1 MYERLEKVIGKSNI
15 DKLSSKTVA
24 VIGLGGVGSYA
35 VEMLARNNIGK
46 IILVD
51 FDIIDISNINRQIEA
66 LHSTIG
72 HKKIDELKKRI
83 LDINPNIEVIL
94 IDKFID
100 DSNISI
106 IFESNID
113 YIIDACDTIKTKQL
127 LILECIKRNIKFISC
142 MGTGNKLDPSLLNIT
157 TLDKT
162 NYDKLAKIMRKWA
175 KDNKINKKI
184 RVVSSSEKPINT
196 SDRTLGSCSLVPAT
210 AGILCASFIIN
221 DIINEN

>member
-1 MYERLEKVIGKSNI
+1 MFDRLENVIGSENI

-24 VIGLGGVGSYA
+24 VVGLGGVGSYA

-51 FDIIDISNINRQIEA
+51 FDTIDLSNINRQIEA

-72 HKKIDELKKRI
+72 HKKNEELKVRI
-83 LDINPNIEVIL
+83 LDINPNLEVLL
-94 IDKFID
+94 IDEFINSD
-100 DSNISI
+100 NIDL
-106 IFESNID
+106 IFKNNID
-113 YIIDACDTIKTKQL
+113 YLIDACDTVSTKKC

-142 MGTGNKLDPSLLNIT
+142 MGTGNKLNPSLLSIT

-162 NYDKLAKIMRKWA
+162 IYDRLAKILRKWA

-184 RVVSSSEKPINT
+184 MVVSSSEQPIKINSKT
-196 SDRTLGSCSLVPAT
+196 IGSCSVVPSS
-210 AGILCASFIIN
+210 AGILCASFVIN
-221 DIINEN
+221 DIIKS